1 MPRARLAEVEI
12 EYDTFG
18 DRSGRPLVLVMGLGA
33 QMILWD
39 ERFCEA
45 LAARGHFVVRFD
57 NRDVGLSTKLDR
69 HGEPDLFEVMGR
81 LMAGEEVAAP
91 YGLSEMAADVVG
103 LLDALEL
110 ESAHVAGASLGGM
123 IAQTLAIEAPARV
136 RSLCSMLSS
145 TGDPDLP
152 PARPEAAAALL
163 APRPADLDGNLD
175 RVVSLFRV
183 IGSPGFPFDEE
194 WIRERERRAYERG
207 HHPAGSLRQLVALL
221 TASSRRD
228 ALGEVRVPALVV
240 HGDADPLVPI
250 EAGVATARAIPGAE
264 LLVIPG
270 MGHDFPRPVW
280 PRIIDAVTR
289 LTARADGA

>member
-1 MPRARLAEVEI
+1 MPRARLADVEI

-18 DRSGRPLVLVMGLGA
+18 ERSGRPLVLVMGLGA

-39 ERFCEA
+39 ERFCED

-69 HGEPDLFEVMGR
+69 HGEPDVFEIMGR
-81 LMAGEEVAAP
+81 LMSGDEVDAP
-91 YGLSEMAADVVG
+91 YGLSEMAADVAG

-110 ESAHVAGASLGGM
+110 DSAHVAGASLGGM
-123 IAQTLAIEAPARV
+123 IAQTLAIEAPSRV

-152 PARPEAAAALL
+152 AARPEAAAALL
-163 APRPADLDGNLD
+163 APRPADLDGNLE

-194 WIRERERRAYERG
+194 WIRERERRAYERD

-221 TASSRRD
+221 TATSRRD
-228 ALGEVRVPALVV
+228 ALREVRVPALVV
-240 HGDADPLVPI
+240 HGDADPLVPL

-264 LLVIPG
+264 LLVIEG

-280 PRIIDAVTR
+280 PRIVDAVTR
-289 LTARADGA
+289 LTTRADGG